1 MIQRMVKTPR
11 QPRSIRRR
19 GALTWAAFVFLLLG
33 AGWTAFLVST
43 WLAERPRPTVAGWR
57 AVVTTIAGDGT
68 PRFQD
73 AADRTQARFA
83 DPFGIAV
90 DRFGTVY
97 VADAGSSNRIRKITP
112 AGEVVTLAGGAEGF
126 ADGAGAAASF
136 NTPSAL
142 ALDME
147 GNLYVADTA
156 NNRIRKITQEGIV
169 TTLAGDGTAG
179 FRDGAATAA
188 QFNAPT
194 GLAVDARG
202 HVYVADTY
210 NDRIRRIKPDG
221 QVETLAGGASVGYA
235 DGAGVDA
242 LFDTPCA
249 VAVAANGEL
258 FIADTGNNRIRR
270 LTPDG
275 QVTTVTVAFSDGNNS
290 SDDNNGSA
298 VSDSA
303 DALHA
308 PLGIAV
314 THDGFLYVT
323 EKDGGRIVQVAP
335 DGRARALAGAGN
347 GFADGDGGRARFNNP
362 AGITLDRRGAL
373 FVADSAN
380 YVVRRIAPADAAG
393 TDDNKAVHAKAEAK
407 VDVDAQETTRLESRF
422 VPRVTAEM
430 LDVRDFPWPVDPQR
444 EWHEVV
450 ATMGEV
456 RGSFD
461 GESRHHLHSGIDIP
475 GADGAL
481 VRVVYDEKVAS
492 PLPNW
497 GFGGLNE
504 GMRVGLMTYVH
515 MRVGR
520 KPQDAA
526 LDGTPF
532 DVLRNTEGKA
542 VRVRVKRGTRLRVG
556 DPLGTINRMSHVH
569 LNLGAASAETN
580 PLTLPFVGFSDRV
593 APTIERN
600 GIQLFDPSGRR
611 FEARRDG
618 RVVLRG
624 DVRIIVDAYD
634 QVDKN
639 QSRRRLG
646 LYRMGYQVLNE
657 DGTPAAPSFAAPRIT
672 LLFDRLPPE
681 REAVKIAYADTS
693 GITVYGSAAT
703 KFLYVVTNHVRDGH
717 ATEDLWRTSELAPGD
732 YVLRILASDLAGN
745 EATEGRD
752 VPITI
757 ER

>member
-1 MIQRMVKTPR
+1 MMK
-11 QPRSIRRR
+11 
-19 GALTWAAFVFLLLG
+19 WASLVFLLLG

-43 WLAERPRPTVAGWR
+43 WFAERPRATVAGWQ

-68 PRFQD
+68 PRLQD
-73 AADRTQARFA
+73 AADPKQARFA

-97 VADAGSSNRIRKITP
+97 VADGGISNRIRKIT
-112 AGEVVTLAGGAEGF
+112 ATGEVSTLAGGAEGF

-142 ALDME
+142 TLDIE

-179 FRDGAATAA
+179 FRDGAADTA
-188 QFNAPT
+188 QFNSPI
-194 GLAVDARG
+194 GIAVDKRG

-210 NDRIRRIKPDG
+210 NDRIRQITPDG
-221 QVETLAGGASVGYA
+221 QVKTLAGGASVGYA
-235 DGAGVDA
+235 DGAGVEA
-242 LFDTPCA
+242 LLDTPCG
-249 VAVAANGEL
+249 VAVAESGDV
-258 FIADTGNNRIRR
+258 FIADSGNNRIRR

-275 QVTTVTVAFSDGNNS
+275 QVTTVAVAFSDNNDGS
-290 SDDNNGSA
+290 GSA
-298 VSDSA
+298 GNDGA
-303 DALHA
+303 GALRA
-308 PLGIAV
+308 PLGIALS
-314 THDGFLYVT
+314 HDGFLYVT
-323 EKDGGRIVQVAP
+323 EKDGGRIVQIAP
-335 DGRARALAGAGN
+335 DGRARQLAGAGN

-362 AGITLDRRGAL
+362 AGVVLDRRGAL

-380 YVVRRIAPADAAG
+380 YIVRRIAPAGETRADDKQAG
-393 TDDNKAVHAKAEAK
+393 RATAEAK
-407 VDVDAQETTRLESRF
+407 PGDDAQETTPTERRLL
-422 VPRVTAEM
+422 PRLTAEM
-430 LDVRDFPWPVDPQR
+430 LDIRDFPWPVDPQR

-475 GADGAL
+475 GADGAI
-481 VRVVYDEKVAS
+481 VRVVYEEKVAS
-492 PLPNW
+492 PLANW

-520 KPQDAA
+520 KPQDTA

-532 DVLRNTEGKA
+532 DVLRNAEGKA
-542 VRVRVKRGTRLRVG
+542 VRVRVKRGTRFRVG
-556 DPLGTINRMSHVH
+556 DPLGTINRMYHVH
-569 LNLGAASAETN
+569 LNFGAPSAEMN

-593 APTIERN
+593 APTIERG

-611 FEARRDG
+611 FEAQRDG
-618 RVVLRG
+618 RVVVRG

-639 QSRRRLG
+639 QARRRLG
-646 LYRMGYQVLNE
+646 LYEIGYQVLNE
-657 DGTPAAPSFAAPRIT
+657 DGTPAAPSFAEPRMT

-681 REAVKIAYADTS
+681 REAVKIAYADAS

-703 KFLYVVTNHVRDGH
+703 KFLYVVTNHVRDGK
-717 ATEDLWRTSELAPGD
+717 ATEDLWRTSELPPGN
-732 YVLRILASDLAGN
+732 YVLRIVATDFAGN
-745 EATEGRD
+745 QATQERD